1 MNAALQTLKA
11 LVAAHPIREWV
22 GATARS
28 QASRGRQFWYDRRVN
43 VEKNQRR
50 QLKRAIGARHLRRLE
65 REARR
70 GG

>member
-22 GATARS
+22 GAVARD
-28 QASRGRQFWYDRRVN
+28 QRGRRRRWYEKRVN

-50 QLKRAIGARHLRRLE
+50 QLKRAIGARQLRRLE
-65 REARR
+65 RAARR